1 MKYFIDAIAATL
13 ALNLKCIT
21 PRLVY
26 ASLMANARRKET
38 PIHWSIARYLQQHG
52 ISMLL
57 YLVAMLLGYDAAVE
71 LKIFAGIYN
80 FLFSGICCVS
90 LFFFFFFFLIQI
102 PLSFCFRLY
111 S

>member
-1 MKYFIDAIAATL
+1 MMKMSKTSL
-13 ALNLKCIT
+13 RRLSRLLQCTGSNLKCIT

-71 LKIFAGIYN
+71 LKLFAGIYI
-80 FLFSGICCVS
+80 LLLSGICCVS
-90 LFFFFFFFLIQI
+90 LFFFLFF
-102 PLSFCFRLY
+102 C
-111 S
+111 